1 MPHTG
6 LACPTCDKEL
16 MSGGQ
21 GVFGYTCGTH
31 TFSDTE
37 ALLAMNPRRI
47 PIAMPI
53 RKPQDGLAELRL
65 SVPAKLIEALREKF
79 KDRLEAAATVIF
91 IALLDAGSFIVTG
104 FDVERLKDLFG
115 QKVDNSGKM
124 IGLIY
129 SMKTE
134 RDEARKEAEAY
145 KSNVTSGALKA
156 EVNNIEGSFVQV
168 SLRLEI
174 EDYMA
179 IQGKAKFN
187 NASTPNYIVDV
198 IKNALLNNWF

>member
-16 MSGGQ
+16 MTGG
-21 GVFGYTCGTH
+21 GAFGYRCENAH
-31 TFSDTE
+31 VYSDTE

-65 SVPAKLIEALREKF
+65 SIPAKLIEALREKF
-79 KDRLEAAATVIF
+79 KDKLEAAATIIF
-91 IALLDAGSFIVTG
+91 TALLDAGSFIVTG
-104 FDVERLKDLFG
+104 FDVERLKELFG
-115 QKVDNSGKM
+115 QKIDNSGKM

-129 SMKTE
+129 SMKVD

-145 KSNVTSGALKA
+145 KSNLSAGAPKE
-156 EVNNIEGSFVQV
+156 EVNSLEGNFVQV

-179 IQGKAKFN
+179 IQDKARFN
-187 NASTPNYIVDV
+187 NSTAPNYISEV
-198 IKNALLNNWF
+198 IKNALSNNWF